1 MPPIKRC
8 ARWTSTVQST
18 HDVVRFAVFRL
29 SCRTMTKKQL
39 RMGESG
45 LLNDVGK
52 EHEGPKRQV
61 VPPESSG

>member
-1 MPPIKRC
+1 
-8 ARWTSTVQST
+8 
-18 HDVVRFAVFRL
+18 
-29 SCRTMTKKQL
+29 MTKKQL